1 MNDLLQKIG
10 LPIWWPFFVA
20 EESIEKKNL
29 EGKSM

>member
-1 MNDLLQKIG
+1 MIDFEKNWATFMVAL
-10 LPIWWPFFVA
+10 FFT